1 MSAACIPADAM
12 KSKRVRYLGFLIL
25 GIVPFFQTI
34 PYRHLSMSFNE
45 QNLIWVDLEMTGLDP
60 ETHKIIEI
68 ATIVT
73 DSELNI
79 LAEGPVLAIHQPES
93 ELAKMDDWCT
103 NTHTASGLVD
113 RIRAS
118 KITEDDA
125 VAQTIEFL
133 EKWVPKGKSPIC
145 GNSIG
150 QDRRFLYKHM
160 PTLEEY
166 FHYRYIDV
174 STIKELTRRWK
185 PEVLSGFTK
194 QGSHLALD
202 DIRESI
208 AELQFY
214 RQHVFSI

>member
-1 MSAACIPADAM
+1 
-12 KSKRVRYLGFLIL
+12 
-25 GIVPFFQTI
+25 
-34 PYRHLSMSFNE
+34 MSFSD

-79 LAEGPVLAIHQPES
+79 LAEGPVLAIHQPDS
-93 ELAKMDDWCT
+93 ELDKMDEWCT
-103 NTHTASGLVD
+103 TTHTGSGLVK
-113 RIRAS
+113 RVKES
-118 KITEDDA
+118 TVTEQDA
-125 VAQTIEFL
+125 IAQTIEFL

-160 PTLEEY
+160 PELEEY

-174 STIKELTRRWK
+174 STLKELTRRWK
-185 PEVLSGFTK
+185 PEILDGFTK
-194 QGSHLALD
+194 SGSHLALD

-208 AELQFY
+208 AELQYY
-214 RQHVFSI
+214 RETIINI

>member
-1 MSAACIPADAM
+1 
-12 KSKRVRYLGFLIL
+12 
-25 GIVPFFQTI
+25 
-34 PYRHLSMSFNE
+34 MSFSD

-68 ATIVT
+68 ASIVT

-79 LAEGPVLAIHQPES
+79 LAEGPVLAIHQSEE

-103 NTHTASGLVD
+103 NTHTASGLVE
-113 RIRAS
+113 RVRNSQIS
-118 KITEDDA
+118 EQDA

-133 EKWVPKGKSPIC
+133 EKWVPKGASPIC

-160 PTLEEY
+160 PELEEF
-166 FHYRYIDV
+166 FHYRYVDV
-174 STIKELTRRWK
+174 STLKELARRWQ
-185 PEVLSGFTK
+185 PEVLNGFTK
-194 QGSHLALD
+194 QGTHLALD

-208 AELQFY
+208 AELKYY
-214 RQHVFSI
+214 RGTIFKI

>member
-1 MSAACIPADAM
+1 
-12 KSKRVRYLGFLIL
+12 
-25 GIVPFFQTI
+25 
-34 PYRHLSMSFNE
+34 MSFSD

-79 LAEGPVLAIHQPES
+79 LAEGPVLAVHQPES

-103 NTHTASGLVD
+103 NTHTGSGLVA
-113 RIRAS
+113 RVKES
-118 KITEDDA
+118 KIDEQEA
-125 VAQTIEFL
+125 VRQTIAFL
-133 EKWVPKGKSPIC
+133 EQWVPKGKSPIC

-160 PTLEEY
+160 PELEEY
-166 FHYRYIDV
+166 FHYRYVDV
-174 STIKELTRRWK
+174 STLKELTRRWK
-185 PEVLSGFTK
+185 PEILDGFTK

-208 AELQFY
+208 AELKYY
-214 RQHVFSI
+214 RQTIFNI

>member
-1 MSAACIPADAM
+1 MSYSD
-12 KSKRVRYLGFLIL
+12 
-25 GIVPFFQTI
+25 
-34 PYRHLSMSFNE
+34 
-45 QNLIWVDLEMTGLDP
+45 QNLIWIDLEMTGLDP

-93 ELAKMDDWCT
+93 ELDKMDDWCT
-103 NTHTASGLVD
+103 NTHTGSGLVE
-113 RIRAS
+113 RIRQS
-118 KITEDDA
+118 SVTEEQA

-133 EKWVPKGKSPIC
+133 EKWVPRGKSPIC

-160 PTLEEY
+160 PVLEEY

-174 STIKELTRRWK
+174 STLKELTRRWK
-185 PEVLSGFTK
+185 PEILDGFSK

-208 AELQFY
+208 AELKYY
-214 RQHVFSI
+214 RQTIMSI